1 MVENLT
7 DDSWLFLYDFCQ
19 KTWEWMINSNDPF
32 IQNLILDMKH
42 RKDRKLLLNSKFLC
56 PIFKNV
62 RGILLHWDR
71 DIPELKDTNQVI
83 EYKVEDQSLSI
94 IKRNPLI
101 DKNPIYNIISDE
113 FHRFRLSFEYKPS
126 ISIQND
132 QINQIKDRWIK
143 KRNSIRLTLCLIRE
157 HQNENEPNVLNSNY
171 LPRDLFFSLIQLT
184 YQYLDRPEL

>member
-1 MVENLT
+1 MGENLT
-7 DDSWLFLYDFCQ
+7 DDSWLFLHDFCQ
-19 KTWEWMINSNDPF
+19 KTWEWMINSNDT
-32 IQNLILDMKH
+32 LIKNVVSDMKH

-83 EYKVEDQSLSI
+83 EYKFEDQSLSI
-94 IKRNPLI
+94 IKRNPSI
-101 DKNPIYNIISDE
+101 DTHPVYNIISDE
-113 FHRFRLSFEYKPS
+113 FHRFRLSFGYKPS

-132 QINQIKDRWIK
+132 QIKDRWIK
-143 KRNSIRLTLCLIRE
+143 KRNLIRLNLCLIRE
-157 HQNENEPNVLNSNY
+157 YQNENEPNVLNSNY
-171 LPRDLFFSLIQLT
+171 LPRDLFFLLIQLT